1 MRQILKDLYFGNIQP
16 NEKTFSKNTD
26 FAKAVKNLEK
36 NEALLREALNAE
48 GKAALD
54 EYQAADGKINEI
66 TNLQCFID
74 GFRLGTKLTLAALSE
89 DDGELR
95 PLV

>member
-1 MRQILKDLYFGNIQP
+1 M
-16 NEKTFSKNTD
+16 
-26 FAKAVKNLEK
+26 KNLEK